1 MTSLLNS
8 NVGRSLTSRRML
20 VFAMSI
26 CVLAVAFAAPAAA
39 GPVEPSDA
47 TCRATKIHITAPYIK
62 PNTYTGS
69 VGGGQWT
76 PSFPISSGGTRPAE
90 FGSRCTSRSRTSISL
105 TGYCRPEYFE
115 YVHPTYGW
123 SRTTQGQIIPMAGR
137 SGYFRISHR
146 FFWFNLAGTQVIEE
160 NKVLA
165 AEMFDERSYPF
176 RSDGYCYYA

>member
-1 MTSLLNS
+1 M
-8 NVGRSLTSRRML
+8 
-20 VFAMSI
+20 
-26 CVLAVAFAAPAAA
+26 
-39 GPVEPSDA
+39 
-47 TCRATKIHITAPYIK
+47 
-62 PNTYTGS
+62 
-69 VGGGQWT
+69 
-76 PSFPISSGGTRPAE
+76 
-90 FGSRCTSRSRTSISL
+90 
-105 TGYCRPEYFE
+105 
-115 YVHPTYGW
+115 HPTYGW